1 MALITCPECGNPVS
15 DTTTFCPNCGTR
27 LIPPP
32 VVNVPK
38 ESKSDKKLLI
48 ALVALLAVIVLA
60 AGGGFGYYY
69 YQLKKET
76 ERLEREKFVSD
87 SIAQSFSDSIARVA
101 LMEKQREDSIKITRD
116 LIISAYTM
124 KLSDL
129 NRLVARQ
136 FGEDAS
142 MKYFFLFD
150 ITKDGI
156 PELWTK
162 YGSCE
167 ADYEL
172 HVFTYDNGRARE
184 IYSAGASHTGY
195 CQGSDYILA
204 VLGHMGYFRL
214 TKITYDGRNVREKVT
229 FEKEFGPDEDYPDIK
244 EPYVTTFDFNNIQ
257 VIGQFIK

>member
-1 MALITCPECGNPVS
+1 MALITCPKCGNPVS
-15 DTTTFCPNCGTR
+15 DTATFCPHCGTR
-27 LIPPP
+27 LMPPP
-32 VVNVPK
+32 VGIVPK
-38 ESKSDKKLLI
+38 EGKSNKKLLI
-48 ALVALLAVIVLA
+48 ALIALLVVVMLA

-69 YQLKKET
+69 YQQKKEA

-87 SIAQSFSDSIARVA
+87 SIAQSINDSIARVA
-101 LMEKQREDSIKITRD
+101 LVEKQREDSIRITRD

-124 KLSDL
+124 KISDL
-129 NRLVARQ
+129 SRLVARQ

-142 MKYFFLFD
+142 MKYYFLFD

-162 YGSCE
+162 FGSCE

-172 HVFTYDNGRARE
+172 HVFTYDNGMAKE
-184 IYSAGASHTGY
+184 IYTAGASHTGY

-214 TKITYDGRNVREKVT
+214 TKITYDGKKVRERVT
-229 FEKEFGPDEDYPDIK
+229 LEKEFGPDEDYPDIK
-244 EPYVTTFDFNNIQ
+244 EPYVTTFDFSNTQ
-257 VIGQFIK
+257 MIGQFIK

>member
-1 MALITCPECGNPVS
+1 M
-15 DTTTFCPNCGTR
+15 
-27 LIPPP
+27 PPP
-32 VVNVPK
+32 VGIVPK
-38 ESKSDKKLLI
+38 EGKSNKKLLI
-48 ALVALLAVIVLA
+48 ALIALLVVVMLA

-69 YQLKKET
+69 YQQKKEA

-87 SIAQSFSDSIARVA
+87 SIAQSINDSIARVA
-101 LMEKQREDSIKITRD
+101 LVEKQREDSIRITRD

-124 KLSDL
+124 KISDL
-129 NRLVARQ
+129 SRLVARQ

-142 MKYFFLFD
+142 MKYYFLFD

-162 YGSCE
+162 FGSCE

-172 HVFTYDNGRARE
+172 HVFTYDNGMAKE
-184 IYSAGASHTGY
+184 IYTAGASHTGY

-214 TKITYDGRNVREKVT
+214 TKITYDGKKVRERVT
-229 FEKEFGPDEDYPDIK
+229 LEKEFGPDEDYPDIK
-244 EPYVTTFDFNNIQ
+244 EPYVTTFDFSNTQ
-257 VIGQFIK
+257 MIGQFIK